1 MDAALNFKERI
12 RTMINKA
19 IAKITEECQGKDYL
33 IPFEEYLTS
42 ICTTDKIAEKI
53 LDKKKTLQGA
63 FDEMKG
69 IAKERQ
75 HGGCAYIPP
84 EEGFGIIREYFG
96 IDLEEKAETNIIDI
110 TEFL

>member
-1 MDAALNFKERI
+1 
-12 RTMINKA
+12 MINKA

-63 FDEMKG
+63 FDKMKETAEKRMVKKGNVG
-69 IAKERQ
+69 I
-75 HGGCAYIPP
+75 GCIPP
-84 EEGFGIIREYFG
+84 EEGFKIIREYFG
-96 IDLEEKAETNIIDI
+96 IDLKEKAEANIIDI

>member
-1 MDAALNFKERI
+1 
-12 RTMINKA
+12 MINKA

-63 FDEMKG
+63 FDKMKETAEKHMVKKGNVG
-69 IAKERQ
+69 I
-75 HGGCAYIPP
+75 GCIPP
-84 EEGFGIIREYFG
+84 EEGFEIIREYFG
-96 IDLEEKAETNIIDI
+96 IDLKEKAEANIIDI